1 MADCSV
7 IFNLPFAICA
17 GWPDLDSEM
26 TCRRMQALPGQASGY
41 PRAFLAACMR
51 SVDLLSFFS
60 NIDYVRI
67 DISKQD

>member
-17 GWPDLDSEM
+17 GWPDLNPEA
-26 TCRRMQALPGQASGY
+26 TCRPMQALPGQVSGH
-41 PRAFLAACMR
+41 PRAFLAACMS
-51 SVDLLSFFS
+51 SVNLLSFS
-60 NIDYVRI
+60 PNIDYVRI